1 MFRKLQQWWNSD
13 HQAAEHQAVS
23 PLRRLQAE
31 SIAAAAREKQRTRK
45 LAKQHQRKQ
54 TALDDTLRTALG
66 NTISALEA
74 GRAGLLAGAGPS
86 GNILETVADSE
97 PRIRPAGWYS
107 RFIAWIR
114 PGRNQIERRVEPRF
128 PFGHQYRSLQLTL
141 GVCGWPTAVTDVSRT
156 GIGLIVGMW
165 HKPGNT
171 IKIRVVDEE
180 RRFFWDVRAKVHRI
194 QPRPDGLWRL
204 GCRFVSRLNERELA
218 ALA

>member
-1 MFRKLQQWWNSD
+1 MFRKLMQWWNSER
-13 HQAAEHQAVS
+13 QAGEAQGVS

-31 SIAAAAREKQRTRK
+31 SIAAAARQKERARK
-45 LAKQHQRKQ
+45 LAKQSQRKQ

-74 GRAGLLAGAGPS
+74 GRAGLLAGAGPA
-86 GNILETVADSE
+86 GKILEVADDSE
-97 PRIRPAGWYS
+97 PRLRPARWYS
-107 RFIAWIR
+107 HLIAWIR
-114 PGRNQIERRVEPRF
+114 LRRKQIERRQEPRVA
-128 PFGHQYRSLQLTL
+128 FGCQHRNLQLTL

-171 IKIRVVDEE
+171 IKIKVVDEE
-180 RRFFWDVRAKVHRI
+180 RRLIWDVRAKVHRI

-204 GCRFVSRLNERELA
+204 GCRFVSRLSDRELA